1 VIAFGVDSLSLDF
14 APDGWEEVIELVT
27 VRDRD
32 RVGLEACGLG
42 IAQGEVSPVVDAGV
56 RVALSLGPGLL
67 RATRLSRIARAGE
80 VLLEPTL
87 EAVRAGHLLTRGARL
102 GKFGGQRVRGL
113 RLDLR
118 YPRRISGTLA
128 RLARPGLRG
137 LSLEQLVLRGGQVLV
152 MLGPRGA
159 GATRLLSELALRGG
173 RAMLRVAPGA
183 LGEPLGAL
191 RSALRCATDQA
202 RPELPARDAA
212 SLESLSVGQGLD
224 LDASHHLLESW
235 LGGAGERA
243 VLVDDAAWVDVDTL
257 EVIALASQRS
267 GVAVVASVTELGELP
282 VALAELPRSD
292 ECELLPLPLMEG
304 TELVRSLV
312 AGQISENV
320 ALRWAKRG
328 GGRPLATIEAVR
340 LGLERGELVW
350 ESGGVVPRDRIA
362 GRGRARSAD
371 HWLGWRLRLLDPEAR
386 SVLDALALSGGEAT
400 LGELGPFFSLVG
412 EAVDC
417 SAAGQRLE
425 QESFLERDGD
435 QMRLP
440 GATLRDLLLAHVSR
454 ERRASWHR
462 AWFELWGEGER
473 PLGLA
478 SAAVHAFCAHES
490 PLARAVA
497 GRAAAT
503 ALGAGLRATAEA
515 LASFA
520 DSADTSGLEARGL
533 AHRELWTREEPPPAW
548 PSIVPPQIQF
558 RKTPA
563 PVELVPRSGSALL
576 ASRPGDTEA
585 VHRLVAKLRQE
596 SVHALAADRLAA
608 MDSLTRGEVG
618 EALRLLRSSKER
630 AQQLGPAER
639 SRAAL
644 GLGVGLA
651 AAGRSSE
658 ALLEALEGL
667 ARAREAQD
675 ARGELACARFIAQLA
690 ASAGHEPVARAWQAL
705 GEG

>member
-1 VIAFGVDSLSLDF
+1 
-14 APDGWEEVIELVT
+14 
-27 VRDRD
+27 
-32 RVGLEACGLG
+32 
-42 IAQGEVSPVVDAGV
+42 
-56 RVALSLGPGLL
+56 
-67 RATRLSRIARAGE
+67 
-80 VLLEPTL
+80 
-87 EAVRAGHLLTRGARL
+87 
-102 GKFGGQRVRGL
+102 
-113 RLDLR
+113 
-118 YPRRISGTLA
+118 
-128 RLARPGLRG
+128 
-137 LSLEQLVLRGGQVLV
+137 
-152 MLGPRGA
+152 
-159 GATRLLSELALRGG
+159 
-173 RAMLRVAPGA
+173 
-183 LGEPLGAL
+183 
-191 RSALRCATDQA
+191 
-202 RPELPARDAA
+202 
-212 SLESLSVGQGLD
+212 
-224 LDASHHLLESW
+224 
-235 LGGAGERA
+235 
-243 VLVDDAAWVDVDTL
+243 
-257 EVIALASQRS
+257 
-267 GVAVVASVTELGELP
+267 VAVVASVTELGELP
-282 VALAELPRSD
+282 AALAELPRTG
-292 ECELLPLPLMEG
+292 EFELSPLDLTDG

-312 AGQISENV
+312 AGQMSENV

-350 ESGGVVPRDRIA
+350 ESGGVVPRDRVA
-362 GRGRARSAD
+362 GRGRARSAE
-371 HWLGWRLRLLDPEAR
+371 HWLSWRLRLLDAEAR
-386 SVLDALALSGGEAT
+386 SVLDALALSGGQST

-417 SAAGQRLE
+417 IAAGQRLE

-435 QMRLP
+435 LLRLP
-440 GATLRDLLLAHVSR
+440 SATLRDLLLAHVPR

-497 GRAAAT
+497 GRAAAA
-503 ALGAGLRATAEA
+503 ALAAGLGATAEA
-515 LASFA
+515 LGRFA

-533 AHRELWTREEPPPAW
+533 AHRELWTREDPPPNW

-576 ASRPGDTEA
+576 ASHPGGTEA

-618 EALRLLRSSKER
+618 EALRLLRSTKER

-675 ARGELACARFIAQLA
+675 PRGELACARFIAQLA
-690 ASAGHEPVARAWQAL
+690 ASAGHDEVARTWQAL